1 MNGGALLE
9 TVTATAWSVLLAI
22 GPLAIFFVIFQVLFL
37 RLPKREITRIALGTA
52 VASAGL
58 YLFLLG
64 AGIGF
69 LPFGRAIGETLAALP
84 AKWLLAPVGFVLGFV
99 TTWSEPAVRILAE
112 QVDEA
117 SAGSIRRSLVLYTVC
132 GGVAVAV
139 ALAMLRIAYGIPI
152 VYLVVPGYALVLVLM
167 WYPGKEFVG
176 IAIDAGG
183 VATGPLANTFLL
195 ALALGAT
202 SASGSAGSLVEGLGL
217 VALIAL
223 APVLSVMG
231 LGAVI
236 RFKER
241 SKESGS

>member
-1 MNGGALLE
+1 
-9 TVTATAWSVLLAI
+9 VTAAEFLDTAAATAWSVLLAI
-22 GPLAIFFVIFQVLFL
+22 GPLAVLFAVFQLLFL
-37 RLPKREITRIALGTA
+37 RLPRREIVRIALGTA
-52 VASAGL
+52 IASAGL

-69 LPFGRAIGETLAALP
+69 LPFGRALGEMLASLP
-84 AKWLLAPVGFVLGFV
+84 GKWLLAPAGFVLGFV

-117 SAGSIRRSLVLYTVC
+117 SAGSIRKSLVVYTVC

-139 ALAMLRIAYGIPI
+139 AGAMLRILYGIPLA
-152 VYLVVPGYALVLVLM
+152 YFVVPGYALVLVLM
-167 WYPGKEFVG
+167 WLTATEFVG

-202 SASGSAGSLVEGLGL
+202 AHNGGSSLVEGLGL
-217 VALIAL
+217 VSLIAL
-223 APVLSVMG
+223 APVVSVMA
-231 LGAVI
+231 LGVVI
-236 RFKER
+236 RWKER
-241 SKESGS
+241 LKEAGS

>member
-1 MNGGALLE
+1 VNGAELLD
-9 TVTATAWSVLLAI
+9 TAVATACSVLLAI
-22 GPLAIFFVIFQVLFL
+22 GPLAVFFTVFQLLFL
-37 RLPKREITRIALGTA
+37 RLPHREIVRIALGTA

-69 LPFGRAIGETLAALP
+69 LPFGRALGETLAALP
-84 AKWLLAPVGFVLGFV
+84 AKWLLAPAGFVLGFV

-117 SAGSIRRSLVLYTVC
+117 SAGSIRKSLVVYTVC

-139 ALAMLRIAYGIPI
+139 AIAMLRIVYGIPL
-152 VYLVVPGYALVLVLM
+152 VYLVVPGYAVVLVLM
-167 WYPGKEFVG
+167 WLTATEFVG

-202 SASGSAGSLVEGLGL
+202 ARNGGSSLVEGLGL
-217 VALIAL
+217 VSLIAL
-223 APVLSVMG
+223 APVVSVMA
-231 LGAVI
+231 LGVVI
-236 RFKER
+236 RWKER
-241 SKESGS
+241 LKEAAS